1 MGINLS
7 ALRGYVDGTLD
18 ESAIAE
24 LNSAAQGY
32 DLDGEELTDVEMQEA
47 AALGMPIILQGEIMG
62 DQCEALEEATIEAYQ
77 KLESYL
83 VGQGYLSEAA
93 AVPSNPKIT
102 VVRMSKDATMRRLKT
117 MYTLLLAR
125 RNDDKAFKKYKLA
138 CGLKKANREIMD
150 KKYGAKAERMAK
162 KHWQATKGGKVKATV
177 ADAKDK
183 ASKAKAKD

>member
-18 ESAIAE
+18 ESAIEE

-93 AVPSNPKIT
+93 AVPTNPKVT
-102 VVRMSKDATMRRLKT
+102 VVRMSKDATLRRLKT
-117 MYTLLLAR
+117 MYTLYLAR
-125 RNDDKAFKKYKLA
+125 RNDDKAFKKYKILPEKCKGCTKCSRLCPVGALSGEVKGVHVIDSSKCIKCGA
-138 CGLKKANREIMD
+138 CIQSCRFEAIVT
-150 KKYGAKAERMAK
+150 A
-162 KHWQATKGGKVKATV
+162 
-177 ADAKDK
+177 
-183 ASKAKAKD
+183 

>member
-18 ESAIAE
+18 ESAIEE

-62 DQCEALEEATIEAYQ
+62 EQCEALEEATIEAYQ

-83 VGQGYLSEAA
+83 VGQGYLS
-93 AVPSNPKIT
+93 
-102 VVRMSKDATMRRLKT
+102 
-117 MYTLLLAR
+117 
-125 RNDDKAFKKYKLA
+125 
-138 CGLKKANREIMD
+138 
-150 KKYGAKAERMAK
+150 
-162 KHWQATKGGKVKATV
+162 
-177 ADAKDK
+177 
-183 ASKAKAKD
+183 